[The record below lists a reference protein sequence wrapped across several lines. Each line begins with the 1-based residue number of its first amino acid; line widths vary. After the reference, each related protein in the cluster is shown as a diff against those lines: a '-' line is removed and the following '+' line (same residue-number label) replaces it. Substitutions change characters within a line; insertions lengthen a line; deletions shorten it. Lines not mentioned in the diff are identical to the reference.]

1 MLLYQNINF
10 YLEQQGIKKKFLAE
24 KASITENALNLALN
38 GKRRL
43 LADEYVRICLALN
56 VPLDKFINQSV
67 HMPQK
72 SA

>member
-1 MLLYQNINF
+1 MLYQNINS

-24 KASITENALNLALN
+24 KANITENALNLALN

-43 LADEYVRICLALN
+43 LADEYVRICSALN
-56 VPLDKFINQSV
+56 VPLDIFINQSV
-67 HMPQK
+67 RLPQK